1 MPTAEASLASPCNR
15 ICVMHPARQ
24 VCIGCGRTLDEIARW
39 IDLSEVERARIM
51 AELPSRLAAADG
63 PNAA

>member
-51 AELPSRLAAADG
+51 AELPSRLAAADD